1 MSLFLT
7 DSKKAKYF
15 MGVSRLASYKIGCAI
30 RIYAGQIITHFSSEV
45 RMPPSSSEWEGKGE
59 VERKCH
65 KVEVGHLLEPGGSLL
80 HHQLVTPAVSCHHA
94 DLVGAD
100 LQT

>member
-1 MSLFLT
+1 
-7 DSKKAKYF
+7 
-15 MGVSRLASYKIGCAI
+15 
-30 RIYAGQIITHFSSEV
+30 
-45 RMPPSSSEWEGKGE
+45 MPPSSSEWEGKGE

-80 HHQLVTPAVSCHHA
+80 HHQLVTPAISCHHA
-94 DLVGAD
+94 DLVGAN